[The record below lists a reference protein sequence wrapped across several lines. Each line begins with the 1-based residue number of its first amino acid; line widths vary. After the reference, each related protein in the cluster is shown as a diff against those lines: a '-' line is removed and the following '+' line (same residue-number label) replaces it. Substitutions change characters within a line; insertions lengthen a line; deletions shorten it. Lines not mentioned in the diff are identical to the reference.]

1 MALIRPDLD
10 RAVLQFGTHR
20 ATDGLSSSE
29 LVAELLRSL
38 VVIEKWTQP
47 RRSRQPFSVTDR
59 RLGRL
64 RSAAIE
70 PASAAD
76 MGRRTVREHGVPAT
90 GTTTMLRADLGVE
103 GDANV
108 YRIMRG

>member
-1 MALIRPDLD
+1 
-10 RAVLQFGTHR
+10 
-20 ATDGLSSSE
+20 
-29 LVAELLRSL
+29 
-38 VVIEKWTQP
+38 
-47 RRSRQPFSVTDR
+47 
-59 RLGRL
+59 
-64 RSAAIE
+64 
-70 PASAAD
+70 